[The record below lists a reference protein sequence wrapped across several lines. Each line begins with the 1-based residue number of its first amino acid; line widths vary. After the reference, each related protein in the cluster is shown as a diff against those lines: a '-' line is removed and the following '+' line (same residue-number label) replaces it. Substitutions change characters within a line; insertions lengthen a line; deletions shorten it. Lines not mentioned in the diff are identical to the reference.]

1 MKDILE
7 KGKEYSNYK
16 VAAWCYDHG
25 MFDLGRIIKKYP
37 PKHPFKS
44 DGASFFPDVVDGVN
58 IYPAA
63 LRHDIRYWSGLPG
76 DKEARFLADL
86 KLAQDVVLL
95 CKGSVELATK
105 IFLGVRVG
113 GTEWLPTTWR
123 WGFGR

>member
-1 MKDILE
+1 MQKLLK
-7 KGKEYSNYK
+7 KGKKYNADE

-25 MFDLGRIIKKYP
+25 MRDITRLIQKYP

-44 DGASFFPDVVDGVN
+44 DGASCFPDVVDGVN

-63 LRHDIRYWSGLPG
+63 LAHDIRYWCGLPG

-86 KLAQDVVLL
+86 DLARDVVAK
-95 CKGSVELATK
+95 CGGPVELGMK
-105 IFLGVRVG
+105 ILLGVRVG